1 MRMLPRI
8 VVLSIALFATGCA
21 GRKAVPVAAR
31 PSSPGGGSSE
41 RVDLRKYDF
50 AAVASLDSVIS
61 DIQLRLEAL
70 EERVGDEDEALPD
83 TTQAAEDAYDSAEEL
98 EQLTAR
104 VEAIEGRLA
113 QSPGSPQRTRGQ
125 PEGRSGSAGFPSSKK
140 EVGPASDV
148 EPRGIRAFRPGRYDE
163 RKAYDVALG
172 DFRERRYEQAAA
184 EFTEILSMVP
194 SSDLADNAQ
203 YWVGE
208 CRYAL
213 GSYRTALGDF
223 ERVLGYRR
231 SEKLDD
237 ALLKMGL
244 CHLRL
249 GNQEQALA
257 AFTRLISSYPDSEY
271 RGRAEAMMSSVSRG
285 K

>member
-1 MRMLPRI
+1 MRMLPMMT
-8 VVLSIALFATGCA
+8 VLSVAVFSAGCA
-21 GRKAVPVAAR
+21 GRKAVPATAR
-31 PSSPGGGSSE
+31 PASPGGQSSLQ
-41 RVDLRKYDF
+41 VDLRKCDS
-50 AAVASLDSVIS
+50 AAMASLDSVIA
-61 DIQLRLEAL
+61 DIHLRIESL
-70 EERVGDEDEALPD
+70 EERMNEADGALPD
-83 TTQAAEDAYDSAEEL
+83 TADAAEDTYDSAEEL

-113 QSPGSPQRTRGQ
+113 QSPGSPQKARGQ
-125 PEGRSGSAGFPSSKK
+125 PEGASGRAGSSTPKRVGSPSESQ
-140 EVGPASDV
+140 A
-148 EPRGIRAFRPGRYDE
+148 RGIRAFRPGRYDE
-163 RKAYDVALG
+163 KRAYEVALG

-203 YWVGE
+203 YWIGE

-223 ERVLGYRR
+223 ERVLGYSR

-237 ALLKMGL
+237 ALLKIGL

-249 GNQEQALA
+249 GNQEQALG
-257 AFTRLISSYPDSEY
+257 AFTRLLSSYPDSEY
-271 RGRAEAMMSSVSRG
+271 RGRVEAMVSSVSGR